1 MDGLWDWQPFSLF
14 WVNSGFTCL
23 KDMNADHLNS
33 LALFGSFVV
42 FSMGRKAKDGEPQVI
57 ANLWE
62 GVLMYTGLR
71 DGDPLSDWSSFG
83 WIVPFSFCK
92 NTLNTTNSHQAIC
105 KHFVLA
111 TTCLQVENLPVL
123 TAFVYESVTGQRSR
137 WFQKKTF
144 KARVCQWF
152 GVLWPQ
158 IYVKNKQITIE
169 SELTKN
175 SGISI
180 WSPRHRFCSQI
191 AAHERKP
198 PTKSATVPFYTQKS
212 RANLTIN
219 YFDFSFWAWK
229 PTE

>member
-92 NTLNTTNSHQAIC
+92 KHLEYNQFPPSNLQTFCACHYLLTSGKPSSLDRFCLWIC
-105 KHFVLA
+105 YW
-111 TTCLQVENLPVL
+111 P
-123 TAFVYESVTGQRSR
+123 
-137 WFQKKTF
+137 TF
-144 KARVCQWF
+144 KM
-152 GVLWPQ
+152 
-158 IYVKNKQITIE
+158 ISKKNIQ
-169 SELTKN
+169 SQGLPM
-175 SGISI
+175 I
-180 WSPRHRFCSQI
+180 WGSLAP
-191 AAHERKP
+191 
-198 PTKSATVPFYTQKS
+198 
-212 RANLTIN
+212 NLC
-219 YFDFSFWAWK
+219 
-229 PTE
+229 

>member
-23 KDMNADHLNS
+23 KDMNADHLDS

-111 TTCLQVENLPVL
+111 TTCLQVETFQSWPLLFMNLLLANVQDD
-123 TAFVYESVTGQRSR
+123 F
-137 WFQKKTF
+137 KKKHSKPGF
-144 KARVCQWF
+144 ANDLGFSGPKF
-152 GVLWPQ
+152 MLK
-158 IYVKNKQITIE
+158 INK
-169 SELTKN
+169 
-175 SGISI
+175 
-180 WSPRHRFCSQI
+180 
-191 AAHERKP
+191 
-198 PTKSATVPFYTQKS
+198 
-212 RANLTIN
+212 
-219 YFDFSFWAWK
+219 
-229 PTE
+229 

>member
-111 TTCLQVENLPVL
+111 TTCLQVEKPSSLDRFCLWICYWP
-123 TAFVYESVTGQRSR
+123 
-137 WFQKKTF
+137 TF
-144 KARVCQWF
+144 KM
-152 GVLWPQ
+152 
-158 IYVKNKQITIE
+158 ISKKNIQ
-169 SELTKN
+169 SQGLPM
-175 SGISI
+175 I
-180 WSPRHRFCSQI
+180 WGSLAP
-191 AAHERKP
+191 
-198 PTKSATVPFYTQKS
+198 
-212 RANLTIN
+212 NLC
-219 YFDFSFWAWK
+219 
-229 PTE
+229 